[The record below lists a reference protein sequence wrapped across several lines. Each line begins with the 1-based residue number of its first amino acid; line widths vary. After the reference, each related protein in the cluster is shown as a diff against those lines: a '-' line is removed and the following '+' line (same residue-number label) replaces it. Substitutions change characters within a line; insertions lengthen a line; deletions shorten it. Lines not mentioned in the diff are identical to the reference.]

1 MFNNVADMKLNTVF
15 VHVRAFADAVYPSKL
30 FPWSKYSCKGSDP
43 GFDPLKVMVECA
55 HRAGLKIHAWI
66 NPFRVS
72 SSDNIDSLPQG
83 SPAKKLI
90 GTDAVIQL
98 KNGIYFDPASTDVHA
113 LIYDG
118 VREILDGYEVDGIH
132 IDAISIPRATRA

>member
-83 SPAKKLI
+83 SPAKSSL
-90 GTDAVIQL
+90 ARMQL
-98 KNGIYFDPASTDVHA
+98 SSSKTEYIST
-113 LIYDG
+113 
-118 VREILDGYEVDGIH
+118 
-132 IDAISIPRATRA
+132 PRQPMSTR

>member
-1 MFNNVADMKLNTVF
+1 
-15 VHVRAFADAVYPSKL
+15 
-30 FPWSKYSCKGSDP
+30 
-43 GFDPLKVMVECA
+43 MVECA
-55 HRAGLKIHAWI
+55 HKSGLKIHAWI

-90 GTDAVIQL
+90 GTDSVIQL

-132 IDAISIPRATRA
+132 IDDYFYPTRDESIDARNMKLMSPAAGIKDSTSGGATASVRLRRVFIRSSRATAATRYFR